1 MLLDPAYSLWKN
13 KRYEI
18 LKQKPHFVEV
28 SIVKVLQCNQHRF
41 VIIETVTNPNQ
52 YHFGN
57 LLVKESSPLAAV
69 SGIFLGFPAYL
80 VLEYYLV
87 SNRMFKFSELWKDF
101 GQKLRC

>member
-13 KRYEI
+13 KRYEM

-57 LLVKESSPLAAV
+57 LLVKESSPLEAV

-87 SNRMFKFSELWKDF
+87 SNRM
-101 GQKLRC
+101 